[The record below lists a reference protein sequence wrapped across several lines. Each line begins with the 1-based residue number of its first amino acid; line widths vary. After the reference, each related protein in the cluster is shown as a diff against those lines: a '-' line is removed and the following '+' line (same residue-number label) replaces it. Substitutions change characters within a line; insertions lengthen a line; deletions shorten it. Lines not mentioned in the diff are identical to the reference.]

1 VSRRGALPDPARAA
15 WRRFLLRFSHQH
27 GLPVREGNA
36 VGLLMGGSELL
47 DATQDLIRG
56 ARGSLRFEMYI
67 WKPDAVGEAIADLLV
82 EALGRGVKVH
92 GVVDHLGSLG
102 IAPLAARVVAAG
114 GELRYFHPVGLWR
127 PFKVWNRRNHR
138 KVVVADGAEAVV
150 GSGNWGEEYDLRRTA
165 DAYLDLGLR
174 LRGPSVADLDEDFR
188 RIWRRCGGTDPGPA
202 SPPEGP
208 LSWPR
213 PPCDGATVQVVTS
226 LGRFGVRAIRRH
238 TEFLV
243 RQARER
249 LWIANAYFIPT
260 LRLRRLLV
268 RAARRG
274 VDLRLLLPGV
284 SDNPLA
290 LAASRAGYGAL
301 LKAGARILE
310 RDHRFLHAKAAL
322 VGRDHALIGSANLDS
337 RSFRHNLELNVLVQH
352 PGLVRRLEEAFE
364 AQAPESQP
372 VTLAAWEARPWW
384 TRLWQR
390 AAYALRWW
398 L

>member
-1 VSRRGALPDPARAA
+1 MSRRAALPDPARGA
-15 WRRFLLRFSHQH
+15 WRRFLLRFSHHH

-36 VGLLMGGSELL
+36 VDLLLGGSELI
-47 DATQDLIRG
+47 DATRDLIRG
-56 ARGSLRFEMYI
+56 ARSSLRFEMYI
-67 WKPDAVGEAIADLLV
+67 WEADGVGEGLADLLV
-82 EALGRGVKVH
+82 EALGRGVAVH

-102 IAPLAARVVAAG
+102 AAALVARVQAAG
-114 GELRYFHPVGLWR
+114 GRIRYFHPVGLLR
-127 PFKVWNRRNHR
+127 PFRTWNRRNHR
-138 KVVVADGAEAVV
+138 KAVVADGAEAVI
-150 GSGNWGEEYDLRRTA
+150 GSANWGEAYDLRRTPE
-165 DAYLDLGLR
+165 AYLDLGLR

-188 RIWRRCGGTDPGPA
+188 RVWRRCGGPDPGP
-202 SPPEGP
+202 SPGGTDP
-208 LSWPR
+208 LPWPC
-213 PPCDGATVQVVTS
+213 PPFQGATVQVVTS

-243 RQARER
+243 RQAQGR

-260 LRLRRLLV
+260 LRLRRLLS

-284 SDNPLA
+284 SDNRLA

-310 RDHRFLHAKAAL
+310 RDRRFLHAKAAL
-322 VGRDHALIGSANLDS
+322 VGRDLALVGSANLDS
-337 RSFRHNLELNVLVQH
+337 RSFRHNLELNLLVQH
-352 PGLVRRLEEAFE
+352 PELAKRLEAAFE
-364 AQAPESQP
+364 AQVPESRA
-372 VTLAAWEARPWW
+372 VALADWKARPWW